1 MTKYIEI
8 NCKSAYNKV
17 VSSFLPYH
25 FDLNIYR
32 GCFHKCK
39 YCFAQYSH
47 KYMNSTDFFDEIYV
61 KKNIVEVLEKQ
72 LASKRNKMKVINL
85 GGVTDNYQPIEKE
98 YKLMPDIIKLLI
110 KYKTTAIIS
119 TKSSLILRDFDLFIE
134 LSKVA
139 SVNIATTITTVNEKV
154 RELIEPNASTSMERL
169 NVLKEFSKTN
179 VLTGIHIMPIIPEIT
194 DSYHNL
200 SELFSNAKDCNVN
213 YCITDILNLRGET
226 KIKFFKFVK
235 EKLPHLYNKINSYY
249 IGAYINSNYKNK
261 LNNILIKLKHK
272 YTLKNKKCFLTEN
285 FLPKQLTLFE

>member
-1 MTKYIEI
+1 MPKYIEI
-8 NCKSAYNKV
+8 NCKSACNKI

-25 FDLNIYR
+25 YDLNVYR
-32 GCFHKCK
+32 GCFHKCV

-61 KKNIVEVLEKQ
+61 KKNIVEVLEKH
-72 LASKRNKMKVINL
+72 LSSKRRKRTVINL

-98 YKLMPDIIKLLI
+98 YKLMSDILKLLV
-110 KYKTTAIIS
+110 KYKNPVTVS
-119 TKSSLILRDFDLFIE
+119 TKSSLILRDFDLFAE

-139 SVNIATTITTVNEKV
+139 TVHIASTITTVNEKV
-154 RELIEPNASTSMERL
+154 RELIEPNASTSKERF

-226 KIKFFKFVK
+226 KINFLKFIK
-235 EKLPHLYNKINSYY
+235 EKLPHLYNKINSCY
-249 IGAYINSNYKNK
+249 IGAYVNSNYENK
-261 LNNILIKLKHK
+261 LNNILNKLEKK
-272 YTLKNKKCFLTEN
+272 YPLKNKKCFLAEET
-285 FLPKQLTLFE
+285 LPKQLSLFK